1 MKLYEEIRDDILN
14 DLKNGTYEI
23 GCLIPKE
30 TELAAKYDV
39 SRPTVRQ
46 AIKLLVNEGYLYRIA
61 GKGTF
66 VKNNKIAQEFT
77 HIIKSFNDEMINKGM
92 IPSTNVVSLE
102 AIVPSSEI
110 KNLLQLKNNS
120 KVIKLSRLRFANN
133 EPLVFLNTYLPY
145 ENFESLLNLDF
156 SNTSLYY
163 ELDLLGY
170 KINKVS
176 RNLEIKKSNYLSA
189 SLLNMDEGDPVYF
202 FKTLGYHNS
211 SIIEYSE
218 AWYNGLK
225 NSFKFE
231 INLT

>member
-14 DLKNGTYEI
+14 DLRNGTYEI

-30 TELAAKYDV
+30 TELAIKYDV

-66 VKNNKIAQEFT
+66 VKNNKISQEFT

-102 AIVPSSEI
+102 TIIPSQEI
-110 KNLLQLKNNS
+110 KNLLQLKKNS
-120 KVIKLSRLRFANN
+120 KAIKLSRLRFAND
-133 EPLVFLNTYLPY
+133 EALVFLNTYLPY

-156 SNTSLYY
+156 SKTSLYY
-163 ELDLLGY
+163 ELDLLGF

-176 RNLEIKKSNYLSA
+176 RNLEIKKSDYLSA
-189 SLLNMDEGDPVYF
+189 SLLNMHEGDPLYF
-202 FKTLGYHNS
+202 FKTLGYHDNT
-211 SIIEYSE
+211 IIEYSE

-231 INLT
+231 ISLT

>member
-14 DLKNGTYEI
+14 DLKNGTYDI

-46 AIKLLVNEGYLYRIA
+46 AIKLLVNDGYLYRIA

-66 VKNNKIAQEFT
+66 VKNNKISQEFT

-102 AIVPSSEI
+102 AIIPSSEI

-120 KVIKLSRLRFANN
+120 KIIKLSRLRFANN
-133 EPLVFLNTYLPY
+133 EPLVFLNTYIPY
-145 ENFESLLNLDF
+145 ENFELLLNLDF

-163 ELDLLGY
+163 ELDSLGY

-176 RNLEIKKSNYLSA
+176 RNLEIKKSNYLLA

-202 FKTLGYHNS
+202 FKTLGYHYN

-231 INLT
+231 IDLT

>member
-46 AIKLLVNEGYLYRIA
+46 AIKPLVNDGYLYRIA

-66 VKNNKIAQEFT
+66 VKNNKISQEFT

-102 AIVPSSEI
+102 AIIPSSEI

-120 KVIKLSRLRFANN
+120 KIIKLSRLRFANN
-133 EPLVFLNTYLPY
+133 EPLVFLNTYIPY
-145 ENFESLLNLDF
+145 ENFELLLNLDF

-163 ELDLLGY
+163 ELDSLGY

-176 RNLEIKKSNYLSA
+176 RNLEIKKSNYLLA

-202 FKTLGYHNS
+202 FKTMGYHYN

-231 INLT
+231 IDLT